1 MKKLLIAL
9 GILFGAASCVYTP
22 DEKVFLEVEKKIPQS
37 TISLNNYNNKD
48 TIYLIEPAS
57 FQYNASAVNVSILG
71 TEVLLGSTQ
80 LLKTNNANGYF
91 HISDNNLRTGV
102 FELKIQLTSSSG
114 TGSLADRLGIETT
127 QIWKKW
133 IVIIDIDPPPAPIL
147 TATKENGFLKISWTH
162 YERKNFR
169 NYQLIINQ
177 SILFTITD
185 PNKNFYID
193 SAYIGPMIKSFMVA
207 VNTNLYS
214 SASNVVTIDEPQSVQ
229 FSYNSSDTTA
239 ILIWRKTRF
248 EGAFKEVVILEN
260 DIIRK
265 TIVSPTDTMVSL
277 KLNVYFGLRPSLSVK
292 IYPKYPLQ
300 NSQPFVFNENILNPL
315 GLPKIASN
323 QRFYYNKTLD
333 ALMGYSTNDG
343 YLRTYNSSM
352 KAIDSVRVF
361 YNFRMPYP
369 GNYIYYPVTGGISQY
384 NIITK
389 QVKTIQTKGHYNS
402 FITPYSF
409 VGADN
414 DLVIYSLRD
423 YTNFWDVHSVTR
435 LVNFSSGESTTLS
448 DTWYDPKGD
457 YDVVY
462 SGNFGSRVL
471 SDDGKYVI
479 HNYRIYRVNG
489 VDLINPSSLPSAQEF
504 RPDNSEEIISTYP
517 PVGIYKTDDASF
529 LRNISP
535 LETGCLLVNYDP
547 ATKTILYSKYSENKV
562 YLVNI
567 ETSAVITV
575 RASYVQA
582 LMNGIL
588 FDGNGH
594 YLKVL

>member
-1 MKKLLIAL
+1 L
-9 GILFGAASCVYTP
+9 GAASCVYTP
-22 DEKVFLEVEKKIPQS
+22 DEKVFLEVEKKIPQTS
-37 TISLNNYNNKD
+37 ISLNNYNNKD

-91 HISDNNLRTGV
+91 LISDNNLRTGV
-102 FELKIQLTSSSG
+102 FELKIQLTSRSG

-133 IVIIDIDPPPAPIL
+133 IVIIDVDPPVAPTL

-177 SILFTITD
+177 SISFTITD

-193 SAYIGPMIKSFMVA
+193 STYIGPMIKSFMVS

-214 SASNVVTIDEPQSVQ
+214 TTSNVVTIDEPQSVQ
-229 FSYNSSDTTA
+229 FSYNPSDTTA
-239 ILIWRKTRF
+239 ILKWRKIRF
-248 EGAFKEVVILEN
+248 EGAFKEVVIMEN
-260 DIIRK
+260 NTIRK
-265 TIVSPTDTMVSL
+265 TIMNAADTIVTL
-277 KLNVYFGLRPSLSVK
+277 KLNEVYFGSTASVSLK
-292 IYPKYPLQ
+292 IYPKYPLPY
-300 NSQPFVFNENILNPL
+300 SQPFSFSEYIRNPL
-315 GLPKIASN
+315 DLPEITANK
-323 QRFYYNKTLD
+323 FYYNKILD

-343 YLRTYNSSM
+343 YLKTYNSFM
-352 KAIDSVRVF
+352 KAIDSVRIF

-402 FITPYSF
+402 YPTPYSF
-409 VGADN
+409 IGADN

-423 YTNFWDVHSVTR
+423 YTNFWDVRSVTR
-435 LVNFSSGESTTLS
+435 LVNFSSGETTTLS

-462 SGNFGSRVL
+462 SGSFGSRVL

-479 HNYRIYRVNG
+479 YNYQIFRVSG

-517 PVGIYKTDDASF
+517 PVGIYKTSNASF

-535 LETGCLLVNYDP
+535 PETGCLLVNYDP
-547 ATKTILYSKYSENKV
+547 ATKNILYSKYSENKV